1 MARKDTSPGNT
12 RTPYKVVAMITLWV
26 DDNQDHEALVEVAQ
40 HIVTKEIFNLV
51 DGAAFKIGDT
61 GQGFETSVDSIDM
74 VKRSHVN

>member
-1 MARKDTSPGNT
+1 MADKNPSPGNA

-26 DDNQDHEALVEVAQ
+26 DDTPDHEALVEVAQ

-51 DGAAFKIGDT
+51 DGAAFKVGDT

-74 VKRSHVN
+74 VKRSNVN